1 MKMYK
6 HPYYTSFN
14 DQRQHAK
21 RRGIDWHFDF
31 NTWLEWWGDDIVNR
45 GRNKGQLVMARIGDV
60 GSYEPSNVRKATSSE
75 NVSESRLGKPSHRK
89 GKECS
94 LEHKINNSL
103 AQKAYHAKQK
113 ELKEI
118 EICL

>member
-21 RRGIDWHFDF
+21 RRNIEWQFDF
-31 NTWLEWWGDDIVNR
+31 NTWIDWWGEDIVNR
-45 GRNKGQLVMARIGDV
+45 GRNKGQFVMARHGDT
-60 GSYEPSNVRKATSSE
+60 GPYHPENVRKALCSE

-89 GKECS
+89 GMKHTIES
-94 LEHKINNSL
+94 RLKNSE
-103 AQKAYHAKQK
+103 AQKAIHAKRKLEK
-113 ELKEI
+113 ET
-118 EICL
+118 EICS